1 MIILWNAQG
10 FIERSK
16 SCMHIQF
23 ECYRLNGYLIDF
35 PYPIESAFKLLRGT
49 NASIQQIMNKTS
61 NTMLRQ
67 TTDDFEWH
75 NVLSFLAPFFKY
87 TYIHIHI
94 YIFQNTRRSSTDKYI
109 HNKSRSNVTNHC
121 FPANRAESDSNTRS
135 LMQTNE
141 TFSFLIK

>member
-1 MIILWNAQG
+1 MAKLLIILWNAQG
-10 FIERSK
+10 FIEGSK

-67 TTDDFEWH
+67 TTDDF
-75 NVLSFLAPFFKY
+75 
-87 TYIHIHI
+87 
-94 YIFQNTRRSSTDKYI
+94 
-109 HNKSRSNVTNHC
+109 
-121 FPANRAESDSNTRS
+121 
-135 LMQTNE
+135 
-141 TFSFLIK
+141 